1 MAGIPRL
8 REYSGPALLS
18 YGFRPFFLMG
28 AIYAALAVLIWLAL
42 FSGRIELPSVFIPR
56 DWHVHEMLYGFVPAV
71 VTGFLLTAIPNWTG
85 RLPIQGLPLL
95 ALLGTWIAGRAAVLM
110 SSSIGWIATAAID
123 VAFLVLVA
131 SAAAR
136 EIVVGS
142 NWRNLKVVSI
152 VSLLAAGNLLFH
164 LEAHFNGSAD
174 YAIRL
179 GIGTMVL
186 LISLVGGRVV
196 PSFTRNWLARRDS
209 ARQAAGRLPRPF
221 ERFDAITIAVSAVA
235 LVLWIAAPF
244 ERATGL
250 LLIFAGLM
258 QLVRLTRWAG
268 DRTVGDRLVL
278 VLHVGYA
285 FVPLGFFLVGGAAL
299 GLVPPGA
306 GIHAWT
312 GGAVAVM
319 MLAVMTRATLGHTGR
334 DLIAS
339 AGTQVVY
346 AAALVAA
353 LTRICAAMHPERA
366 DVLLSISGAAWTGA
380 FLGFAVLYGPM
391 LCSGRGPRAA

>member
-1 MAGIPRL
+1 M
-8 REYSGPALLS
+8 
-18 YGFRPFFLMG
+18 
-28 AIYAALAVLIWLAL
+28 
-42 FSGRIELPSVFIPR
+42 
-56 DWHVHEMLYGFVPAV
+56 
-71 VTGFLLTAIPNWTG
+71 
-85 RLPIQGLPLL
+85 
-95 ALLGTWIAGRAAVLM
+95 
-110 SSSIGWIATAAID
+110 
-123 VAFLVLVA
+123 
-131 SAAAR
+131 
-136 EIVVGS
+136 VGS

-235 LVLWIAAPF
+235 LALWIALPF

-319 MLAVMTRATLGHTGR
+319 MLAVMTRASSRTYRPGSHRLGRYTGSVCR
-334 DLIAS
+334 SPHCRAHANLRGDAPRAGRCPAVDFRRRVDGGFPRVRRALRSHALLRPRS
-339 AGTQVVY
+339 AGGLNCSVWLVAQATRR
-346 AAALVAA
+346 AAAVDPGSDA
-353 LTRICAAMHPERA
+353 RWDIGCA
-366 DVLLSISGAAWTGA
+366 GCWTQ
-380 FLGFAVLYGPM
+380 
-391 LCSGRGPRAA
+391 